1 MGVIVNV
8 PSVRYT
14 TVVNDTPRTAAVTVN
29 IPGPAG
35 PGVPAGGTTGQIL
48 AKASGSDFDTHW
60 IIAPTGGGTGGTTYD
75 DTEIRSEIAL
85 KADQTSLDA
94 HTGDVSNPHA
104 VTKAQ
109 VGLGNADNTSDLA
122 KPVSTATQTAL
133 DGKAATV
140 HTHTASQ
147 ISDFAGAVDT
157 RVQLIVGAAPA
168 ALDTLSELAS
178 ALGNDANFAST
189 VTTSLAGKEP
199 TITAGTTGQFWR
211 GDKSWVSIDKSTI
224 GLSNVDNTAD
234 AAKPVSTATQ
244 TALNA
249 KEPTIAG
256 GTTTQFWRGDK
267 TWVIVDK
274 STVGLANVDNTADA
288 NKPVSAAQQTA
299 LNAKENSIA
308 AGTTAQ
314 FWRGDKTWTAI
325 DKTTVGL
332 GNVDN
337 TSDLNKPVSTAT
349 QTALNAKAPL
359 ASPTFTGTVGGVT
372 KSMVGLANVDNT
384 SDTSKP
390 ISTATQTA
398 LDAKAPIASPTFTGT
413 VGGVTKAMV
422 GLSNVDNTA
431 DTAKPVSTAQ
441 QAALNTKENSIT
453 AGTTAQFWR
462 GDKTW
467 ASIDKTTVGL
477 ANVDNTADTAKPV
490 SSAQQTALNGKANT
504 VHQHVRADITD
515 IGSKVV
521 MSTTAPTDT
530 TVVWID
536 IS

>member
-1 MGVIVNV
+1 MGIIVNV
-8 PSVRYT
+8 PSVRYS
-14 TVVNDTPRTAAVTVN
+14 TVVNSTPRTAAVTVN

-48 AKASGSDFDTHW
+48 AKKSDSDFDTYW

-75 DTEIRSEIAL
+75 DTEIRSEISSLNTRIDGIIVPDSPDDIGAQPAGDYATNSSLTL
-85 KADQTSLDA
+85 KADQASLDA
-94 HTGDVSNPHA
+94 HTTNVSNPHA

-109 VGLGNADNTSDLA
+109 VGLGNVDNTSDLS

-234 AAKPVSTATQ
+234 VAKPVSTATQ

-274 STVGLANVDNTADA
+274 STVGLANVDNTADT

-308 AGTTAQ
+308 AGTTTQ

-359 ASPTFTGTVGGVT
+359 ASPTFTGTVSGVT

-431 DTAKPVSTAQ
+431 DAAKPVST
-441 QAALNTKENSIT
+441 
-453 AGTTAQFWR
+453 
-462 GDKTW
+462 
-467 ASIDKTTVGL
+467 
-477 ANVDNTADTAKPV
+477 
-490 SSAQQTALNGKANT
+490 AQQTALNGKANT